1 MRERPIVVLTGATGF
16 IGSAISRRLRRDPS
30 IELRQ
35 LVRERPMDDDGP
47 PAGDIRDEASVTT
60 ALRGAEV
67 LIHAASYV
75 GPDSARAWSVNDQG
89 AALLMA
95 AATDAGVERI
105 VSMSTAAVYGIGPHH
120 RIEANESPGV
130 PDSDLS
136 ASRLAGERHALLAGA
151 TVLRPNM
158 IYGYHDRHVVPGV
171 LAAALTL
178 RAWVDDGAAEISV
191 IDVDELAR
199 LTIALAWSPSRPNR
213 VLHANHPEPVSTRR
227 LLEACIEAGLPVA
240 KPTESISY
248 EQALER
254 ARRGSLPVTARQ
266 FQRFALEHT
275 YDSTEAWQ
283 IAGLDPLPVLELSP
297 QAIEWY
303 QSLFVAPPEE
313 PRLDAPPVPKPGPP
327 RGRR

>member
-1 MRERPIVVLTGATGF
+1 
-16 IGSAISRRLRRDPS
+16 
-30 IELRQ
+30 
-35 LVRERPMDDDGP
+35 
-47 PAGDIRDEASVTT
+47 
-60 ALRGAEV
+60 
-67 LIHAASYV
+67 
-75 GPDSARAWSVNDQG
+75 
-89 AALLMA
+89 
-95 AATDAGVERI
+95 
-105 VSMSTAAVYGIGPHH
+105 
-120 RIEANESPGV
+120 
-130 PDSDLS
+130 
-136 ASRLAGERHALLAGA
+136 
-151 TVLRPNM
+151 
-158 IYGYHDRHVVPGV
+158 
-171 LAAALTL
+171 
-178 RAWVDDGAAEISV
+178 
-191 IDVDELAR
+191 
-199 LTIALAWSPSRPNR
+199 